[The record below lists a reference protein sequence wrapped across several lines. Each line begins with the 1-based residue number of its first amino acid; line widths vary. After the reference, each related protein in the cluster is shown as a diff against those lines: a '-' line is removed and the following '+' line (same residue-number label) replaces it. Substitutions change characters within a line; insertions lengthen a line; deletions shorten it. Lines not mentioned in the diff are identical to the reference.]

1 MYLEVAGNAHAS
13 ITDPSSREGI
23 PSTDPIF
30 RPMNGE
36 QHEETE
42 MATIAARFVN
52 STNRHVFLTGK
63 AGTGKTTFLHKLAA
77 STHKR
82 YVILAPTGIAA
93 LNAKGV
99 TIHSQFLF
107 PFGAYLPERQR
118 PLDIP
123 EHGAFHDQDTLTRRH
138 PLNAIRRNVLR
149 EVDLLII
156 DEVSMLRADVLDAID
171 FRMRAVRQN
180 RNQSFGGAQVLLIGD
195 LYQLPPVVKE
205 DEWRVMQRYYA
216 SMHFFESH
224 VMRQHGYAHIELD
237 KIFRQQDGGFIHIL
251 NNLRNNTVT
260 QEDVTELN
268 KHYKAT
274 ISEEESE
281 GVITLTTH
289 NYKADELNQRALA
302 KLPGKLFTFDAE
314 IEPDFPESMYPVL
327 QRIELKVG
335 AQIMFVKNDQEK
347 AYFNGK
353 LAKVEAID
361 KDGITVRMDTGE
373 EYKLKREIWEN
384 KRYVVNANTKQQ
396 EEEIIGQFQQYP
408 IKLAWAITVH
418 KSQGLT
424 FSKAIIDVGSAFA
437 PGQVYV
443 ALSRLRSLDG
453 LILRTRIDP
462 SVVSNDRDV
471 VAFTQRGTEQQPLPD
486 QLAAQQRE
494 YLRLL
499 LSGTFDFS
507 DLLRKVEYTQ
517 KDHPE
522 TAEFEDESMKTA
534 LKLFLEKLRSEEEN
548 TQKFRGQLMRL
559 LQEDK
564 RDDLLT
570 RIEKGG
576 AYYGDM
582 LQGQM
587 KTLFQHLAQIEMLS
601 RAKEYANSL
610 KEIDG
615 MLMKK
620 VSMIA
625 KVGYLAKC
633 ILDGTTVEKRPDLEK
648 GIAAKRA
655 AMVGEA
661 RAWAEENKPK
671 TKSRTGRK
679 RIAEGDEG
687 WEEYNRLKQERTKRT
702 GKKPTGA
709 TYETTYALV
718 KAGFS
723 LEQIAAE
730 RSMAKST
737 IEGHF
742 ARGIEEGALEIEALM
757 PETERDAIATWMREN
772 PTEGLNAVAGHFEG
786 RFSYGQLRMVS
797 AWVKKEV

>member
-1 MYLEVAGNAHAS
+1 
-13 ITDPSSREGI
+13 
-23 PSTDPIF
+23 
-30 RPMNGE
+30 
-36 QHEETE
+36 
-42 MATIAARFVN
+42 MAALAARFVN

-99 TIHSQFLF
+99 TIHSQFLL
-107 PFGAYLPERQR
+107 PFGAFLPEKQR

-123 EHGAFHDQDTLTRRH
+123 EGAFHDQDTLTRRH
-138 PLNAIRRNVLR
+138 PLNAIRRHVLR

-156 DEVSMLRADVLDAID
+156 DEVSMLRADLLDAID

-180 RNQSFGGAQVLLIGD
+180 RYQSFGGAQVLLIGD
-195 LYQLPPVVKE
+195 LYQLPPVVKD

-224 VMRQHGYAHIELD
+224 VIKQHGYAHIELD
-237 KIFRQQDGGFIHIL
+237 RIFRQQDGNFIHIL

-268 KHYKAT
+268 RHYRPE
-274 ISEEESE
+274 ISAQDSD

-302 KLPGKLFTFDAE
+302 QLPGKSHTYDAV
-314 IEPDFPESMYPVL
+314 IESDFPQSMYPVL
-327 QRIELKVG
+327 ERIELKVG
-335 AQIMFVKNDQEK
+335 AQVMFVKNDLEK

-353 LAKVEAID
+353 LARVEAIGHG
-361 KDGITVRMDTGE
+361 GITVRMYEGAGE
-373 EYKLKREIWEN
+373 KLAAGTYLLKRETWEN
-384 KRYVVNANTKQQ
+384 KRYIVDGSTHEQK
-396 EEEIIGQFQQYP
+396 EELLGTFEQYP

-424 FSKAIIDVGSAFA
+424 FTKAIIDVGHAFA

-462 SVVSNDRDV
+462 SVVSSDREV
-471 VAFTQRGTEQQPLPD
+471 VAFTQRGLDQVPLPQ
-486 QLAAQQRE
+486 QLQASQRE
-494 YLRLL
+494 YLQLL
-499 LSGTFDFS
+499 LAGTFDFS
-507 DLLRKVEYTQ
+507 DMLRKVEYTQ

-522 TAEFEDESMKTA
+522 TAQFEDESMKTA
-534 LKLFLEKLRSEEEN
+534 LQVFREKLRTEEEN

-559 LQEDK
+559 LMEGR
-564 RDDLLT
+564 RDELLV

-576 AYYGDM
+576 AYYGDL
-582 LQGQM
+582 LQAQM
-587 KTLFQHLAQIEMLS
+587 KALFQHMAQAEMLS
-601 RAKEYANSL
+601 RTKEYTNAL

-620 VSMIA
+620 MATIA
-625 KVGYLAKC
+625 KVGYLTTC
-633 ILDGTTVEKRPDLEK
+633 ILNGEEVKRQKDIENDLS
-648 GIAAKRA
+648 GKRA
-655 AMVGEA
+655 AMVSEA
-661 RAWAEENKPK
+661 RAWAEEHRPK
-671 TKSRTGRK
+671 ASGRSGRTRK
-679 RIAEGDEG
+679 RRNAGEEGEG
-687 WEEYNRLKQERTKRT
+687 GSGGEGGKRTK
-702 GKKPTGA
+702 GA

-718 KAGFS
+718 KEGFS

-742 ARGIEEGALEIEALM
+742 ARGIAEGVLDIDGLM
-757 PETERDAIATWMREN
+757 PVEERDLIADWMREN
-772 PTEGLNAVAGHFEG
+772 LKEGLNGAQKHFDG
-786 RFSYGQLRMVS
+786 RFGYGQLRMVQ
-797 AWVKKEV
+797 AWVKQEV